1 MQTEII
7 PFVQDVSEDA
17 QKTAAYWDNIATQA
31 ENLRCRS
38 MLTYGEALYNLEKD
52 KGYTELGFGSIH
64 EYVYERFGR
73 SREATNKTIAVYR
86 KYVVELGRSIDEL
99 VAIGIGKLSQ
109 MCAHVTH
116 DSIEQDLIDMGE
128 MSQKEISEKLKSEGS
143 DQSDDEKKEEQKLV
157 FKGPA
162 TMVEVVKAALG
173 IASDIVSDS
182 NPYFDSSK
190 DVPPL
195 LALEMICSIFMSSAD
210 LEGEAYATLDTAI
223 KQLENVFNVKIT
235 VEPKND

>member
-1 MQTEII
+1 MQNEII
-7 PFVQDVSEDA
+7 PFVQDVTDEA
-17 QKTAAYWDNIATQA
+17 QKTAAYWDSIATQA

-38 MLTYGEALYNLEKD
+38 MLTYGEALYNLEQD
-52 KGYTELGFGSIH
+52 KGYAELGFGSIH

-86 KYVVELGRSIDEL
+86 KYVVELGRSVDEL

-116 DSIEQDLIDMGE
+116 DSIEQDLIEMGE
-128 MSQKEISEKLKSEGS
+128 MSQKEISEKLKSS
-143 DQSDDEKKEEQKLV
+143 DSQSGAVGEKTDDKLV
-157 FKGPA
+157 FKGPS
-162 TMVEVVKAALG
+162 TMVDVVKAALQ
-173 IASDIVSDS
+173 IASDVVADS
-182 NPYFDSSK
+182 NPYYDAGK

-195 LALEMICSIFMSSAD
+195 MALEMICSIFMSSAD
-210 LEGEAYATLDTAI
+210 LEGDAYATLQTAI
-223 KQLENVFNVKIT
+223 KQLESVFNVSIK